1 MVSHEVERPADWDEQ
16 WRQEPLR
23 LDAPDNEARTLR
35 WRGQEALVRERFGSI
50 EGLRIVEIG
59 AGRGL
64 NALLFA
70 KLGAQATLLDQSPV
84 ALEQAK
90 ALFDAHS
97 VPVELV
103 EADLFELPDTLRGAF
118 DVSMSYGLCEH
129 FLGERRQEVI
139 AAHLAAL
146 QPGGLALLGVPN
158 KLAPAYR
165 LWMATLKRRGSWPL
179 GTEVPFT
186 ASELRLRAR
195 IAGGEPLPTIRGSFA
210 GSVVDH
216 GVNQLFFKLGR
227 NGLPV
232 PQVRIPLL
240 DMFAYEL
247 LVPVRKFA

>member
-103 EADLFELPDTLRGAF
+103 EADLFELPDTMRGAF

-210 GSVVDH
+210 GSLVDH

-227 NGLPV
+227 KGLPV

-240 DMFAYEL
+240 DTFAYEL